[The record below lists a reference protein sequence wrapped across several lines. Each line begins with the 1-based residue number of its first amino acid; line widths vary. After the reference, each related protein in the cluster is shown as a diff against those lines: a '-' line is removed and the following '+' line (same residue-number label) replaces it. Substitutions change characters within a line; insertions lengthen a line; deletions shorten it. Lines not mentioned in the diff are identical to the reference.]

1 MIFAGCAS
9 EEEEAELLE
18 ELLELD
24 EEDELEELAAL
35 ELGLELPEEE
45 LSESLG
51 ALPHPPSVPVT
62 DTASAVTP
70 AIFKN
75 SRRFNSFAIPFS
87 SCLYETVETIMP

>member
-9 EEEEAELLE
+9 EEEEAELPE

-24 EEDELEELAAL
+24 EEDELEELLAL
-35 ELGLELPEEE
+35 ELGLELLEGE
-45 LSESLG
+45 LAAGSLG
-51 ALPHPPSVPVT
+51 VFPHPPSVPVT

-75 SRRFNSFAIPFS
+75 SRRFNSFAIPFFLLS
-87 SCLYETVETIMP
+87 LRNC